1 MSGLFDHPFEEEPP
15 APEAIDTPRPRRQIV
30 TVAELTAGIRAS
42 LESGFGE
49 LWVEGEISNCR
60 VWNTGHVYF
69 TLKDQA
75 AQLKAVMFRSA
86 YRYLKFKIDD
96 GIHVVAR
103 GRLSVYEPKGEYQLV
118 CEHLEPQGRGALQLA
133 FEQLKRKLQA
143 EGLFATARKRPI
155 PALPRKIGIVTSLDG
170 AALKDIIKVLSRR
183 HPNAHL
189 VVRPVRVQGDGAGED
204 IARALKAITRVPGV
218 DVVIV
223 GRGGGSIEDLWAF
236 NEEILARAIA
246 ASSVPVI
253 SAVGH
258 EVDVTIA
265 DFVADLRAPTPSA
278 AAEMVV
284 TAKEESS
291 ARIDRLQG
299 RLEAAMRAGIQRR
312 RQALHVL
319 TSRRGLAGW
328 QVRVAMQGRHISELT
343 HALRRAAAVLVA
355 RRGARAPV
363 AGGATR
369 GARRAPQPGGCPV
382 AARRRR
388 RRGWPPPARGRS
400 NAHRPGSRQPPA
412 GSRASV
418 LSAYSREAMRCAG
431 IASVPRSSGTPIP
444 STPAIGCESPC
455 TKENWTARSTAL
467 MDPTIKDFESA
478 SAELETIVKQ
488 MEEGDLT
495 LEKALQL
502 YERGVQLSRFCHSR
516 LEEAERRL
524 EILNERGELRPAH
537 AAMGLTPA
545 DESGK
550 GR

>member
-1 MSGLFDHPFEEEPP
+1 M
-15 APEAIDTPRPRRQIV
+15 

-69 TLKDQA
+69 TLKDQT
-75 AQLKAVMFRSA
+75 AQIKAVMFRSA

-103 GRLSVYEPKGEYQLV
+103 GRLSVYEPKGEYQIV

-133 FEQLKRKLQA
+133 FEQLKKKLHA

-189 VVRPVRVQGDGAGED
+189 VVRPVRVQGEGAGED

-246 ASSVPVI
+246 ASSVPII

-312 RQALHVL
+312 RQVLHVL

-343 HALRRAAAVLVA
+343 HALRRTATATGRAA
-355 RRGARAPV
+355 GARTSA
-363 AGGATR
+363 ACGAAR
-369 GARRAPQPGGCPV
+369 SARRAPEPDGSPI
-382 AARRRR
+382 APRRRR
-388 RRGWPPPARGRS
+388 TPAGRDRSAGDRTRTGPARDGR
-400 NAHRPGSRQPPA
+400 RQAREPQSA
-412 GSRASV
+412 RRARARLCGV
-418 LSAYSREAMRCAG
+418 LE
-431 IASVPRSSGTPIP
+431 
-444 STPAIGCESPC
+444 
-455 TKENWTARSTAL
+455 
-467 MDPTIKDFESA
+467 
-478 SAELETIVKQ
+478 
-488 MEEGDLT
+488 
-495 LEKALQL
+495 
-502 YERGVQLSRFCHSR
+502 
-516 LEEAERRL
+516 
-524 EILNERGELRPAH
+524 
-537 AAMGLTPA
+537 
-545 DESGK
+545 
-550 GR
+550 

>member
-143 EGLFATARKRPI
+143 EGLFATARKRPL

-189 VVRPVRVQGDGAGED
+189 VLRPVRVQGDGAGED

-236 NEEILARAIA
+236 NEEILARAIV
-246 ASSVPVI
+246 ASPVPVI

-291 ARIDRLQG
+291 ARINRLQG

-355 RRGARAPV
+355 RRGREHQLRVARLE
-363 AGGATR
+363 
-369 GARRAPQPGGCPV
+369 ARDV
-382 AARRRR
+382 RRSLAVVR
-388 RRGWPPPARGRS
+388 
-400 NAHRPGSRQPPA
+400 
-412 GSRASV
+412 
-418 LSAYSREAMRCAG
+418 
-431 IASVPRSSGTPIP
+431 
-444 STPAIGCESPC
+444 
-455 TKENWTARSTAL
+455 
-467 MDPTIKDFESA
+467 
-478 SAELETIVKQ
+478 
-488 MEEGDLT
+488 
-495 LEKALQL
+495 
-502 YERGVQLSRFCHSR
+502 SR
-516 LEEAERRL
+516 LEAADGRLAATGARAIERAQARLAAAAGRL
-524 EILNERGELRPAH
+524 ESLSPLGVLARGYAVCWNSQRTAIVRDADTVNPGDRVRVTLHKGELDCEVH
-537 AAMGLTPA
+537 GTHGS
-545 DESGK
+545 DH
-550 GR
+550 

>member
-69 TLKDQA
+69 TLKDQT

-133 FEQLKRKLQA
+133 FEQLKKKLQA
-143 EGLFATARKRPI
+143 EGLFATARKRPL
-155 PALPRKIGIVTSLDG
+155 PALPRKIGLVTSLDG

-189 VVRPVRVQGDGAGED
+189 VLRPVRVQGDGAGED
-204 IARALKAITRVPGV
+204 IARALKAITRIQGV

-236 NEEILARAIA
+236 NEEVLARAIA
-246 ASSVPVI
+246 ASPVPVI
-253 SAVGH
+253 AAVGH

-278 AAEMVV
+278 AAELVV
-284 TAKEESS
+284 TAKDEFCH
-291 ARIDRLQG
+291 RIDRLSQ
-299 RLEAAMRAGIQRR
+299 RLA
-312 RQALHVL
+312 
-319 TSRRGLAGW
+319 
-328 QVRVAMQGRHISELT
+328 
-343 HALRRAAAVLVA
+343 
-355 RRGARAPV
+355 
-363 AGGATR
+363 
-369 GARRAPQPGGCPV
+369 
-382 AARRRR
+382 
-388 RRGWPPPARGRS
+388 
-400 NAHRPGSRQPPA
+400 
-412 GSRASV
+412 
-418 LSAYSREAMRCAG
+418 
-431 IASVPRSSGTPIP
+431 
-444 STPAIGCESPC
+444 
-455 TKENWTARSTAL
+455 
-467 MDPTIKDFESA
+467 
-478 SAELETIVKQ
+478 
-488 MEEGDLT
+488 
-495 LEKALQL
+495 
-502 YERGVQLSRFCHSR
+502 
-516 LEEAERRL
+516 
-524 EILNERGELRPAH
+524 
-537 AAMGLTPA
+537 
-545 DESGK
+545 
-550 GR
+550 